1 MIQKTRNIK
10 QEVYIIQIGISPT
23 LTTMDKGGH
32 KQPYILVREAT
43 KKGYTEAM
51 EGDSINVS
59 YPNST
64 TKRGRVG
71 KEVSQTILTSSS
83 MATVIETPKPICLN
97 NRFKQPSVQDRIY
110 DSEGIATAV
119 TASQFRPKVAE
130 RKMFN
135 PYNEKEIIAIDKKYN
150 PNMYE
155 VIDFEG
161 KWLKIKAKINGKK
174 YEGWIPPEEQ
184 CCNVYS
190 TCN

>member
-10 QEVYIIQIGISPT
+10 QEAYIIQIGISPT

-71 KEVSQTILTSSS
+71 KKVSQTILTSANI
-83 MATVIETPKPICLN
+83 ATVTEIPKPICLN
-97 NRFKQPSVQDRIY
+97 NTLKQPSVQDRIY

-135 PYNEKEIIAIDKKYN
+135 PYNEKK
-150 PNMYE
+150 
-155 VIDFEG
+155 
-161 KWLKIKAKINGKK
+161 LKI
-174 YEGWIPPEEQ
+174 
-184 CCNVYS
+184 
-190 TCN
+190 

>member
-1 MIQKTRNIK
+1 
-10 QEVYIIQIGISPT
+10 
-23 LTTMDKGGH
+23 MDKGEH

-119 TASQFRPKVAE
+119 TASQFRPKEIKDIAPTQTRSCGSTTSSAAVLISE
-130 RKMFN
+130 DGNHYMKIRKLSPLECWRLMR
-135 PYNEKEIIAIDKKYN
+135 
-150 PNMYE
+150 
-155 VIDFEG
+155 V
-161 KWLKIKAKINGKK
+161 
-174 YEGWIPPEEQ
+174 
-184 CCNVYS
+184 
-190 TCN
+190 

>member
-1 MIQKTRNIK
+1 
-10 QEVYIIQIGISPT
+10 
-23 LTTMDKGGH
+23 MDKGGH

-135 PYNEKEIIAIDKKYN
+135 PYNEKEIKDIAPTQTRSCGSTTSRAAVLISEDGNHY
-150 PNMYE
+150 M
-155 VIDFEG
+155 
-161 KWLKIKAKINGKK
+161 KIRKLSPL
-174 YEGWIPPEEQ
+174 ECWRLMR
-184 CCNVYS
+184 V
-190 TCN
+190 